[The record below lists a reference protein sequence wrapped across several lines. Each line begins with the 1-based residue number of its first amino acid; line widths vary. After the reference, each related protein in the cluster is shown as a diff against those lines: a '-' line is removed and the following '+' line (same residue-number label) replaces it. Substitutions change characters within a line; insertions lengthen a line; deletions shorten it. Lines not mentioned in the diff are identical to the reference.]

1 MPLWGLC
8 SLKCVKRASG
18 KQQQVCILS
27 PHPLV
32 LTDFSRILEGS
43 GYKPVLHQLESMLAP
58 ELRRLPIPKTT
69 LYVVDAHA
77 SPPATAALITNIFE
91 QAPDARVLVVGE
103 KFTTEESHSLL
114 RHGAKGLL
122 TYTEAREQLSRALPQ
137 ISCGG
142 FWVPRATLA
151 GFVDSILDQS
161 RNNRLKA
168 DASSDLSRRER
179 EVLDA
184 LLENLANK
192 EIASRLN
199 ISERTVKFHV
209 SNLLNKFG
217 VRRRADLIL
226 LCFQQRQAVAT

>member
-1 MPLWGLC
+1 MPLRRLC
-8 SLKCVKRASG
+8 SLKYVKRNSS
-18 KQQQVCILS
+18 KQQVCILS

-32 LTDFSRILEGS
+32 LADFSRILEGS
-43 GYKPVLHQLESMLAP
+43 GYKPVLRQLESMLAP
-58 ELRRLPIPKTT
+58 ELRRLEIPKVT

-77 SPPATAALITNIFE
+77 SAPATVALITNVFE
-91 QAPDARVLVVGE
+91 QSPEARVLVVGE
-103 KFTTEESHSLL
+103 KFTTIESHNLL

-151 GFVDSILDQS
+151 GFVDSILNSTQ
-161 RNNRLKA
+161 NNRLKVDTSA
-168 DASSDLSRRER
+168 DLSKRER

-226 LCFQQRQAVAT
+226 LCFQQRQTVTA